1 MRGSKALF
9 TIVSVAAVISVLAA
23 LINLPTET
31 PYSPF
36 NTGGNG
42 YSELVN
48 YSKAVIAERYT
59 QLKGINASDSVI
71 ILPVDKGVNDSGLLN
86 YLRNFTEAGGSL
98 IIIDSSGY
106 SNNLIHYLGINA
118 SVDNHPVLDEVLKLK
133 DRFHPLIR
141 VKGLRNL
148 SLGNSYLVTY
158 MPSSIRLGGT
168 GGTYFVGM
176 TSRYAYAD
184 LDRNGYYSPNEVMGE
199 YVVISCWGVG
209 NGSLTLIADYA
220 LLSDSLINYSS
231 NHAFLNHLI
240 GSRKAYLL
248 TEGLNLSSID
258 NLKYQALRLS
268 LGLRYQS
275 ISFKVAEFLILLGV
289 LGVIAYSGRWV
300 S

>member
-1 MRGSKALF
+1 MRGSKALL
-9 TIVSVAAVISVLAA
+9 TIVSVATVISVLAA

-36 NTGGNG
+36 NTGSNG

-48 YSKAVIAERYT
+48 YSKAVIAESYT
-59 QLKGINASDSVI
+59 RLKEVNASDSVI
-71 ILPVDKGVNDSGLLN
+71 IFPVDKRVNDLGLLN

-118 SVDNHPVLDEVLKLK
+118 SVDNHPVLDEVLKHK

-141 VKGLRNL
+141 VKGLRNT
-148 SLGNSYLVTY
+148 SLGSSYLVTY

-168 GGTYFVGM
+168 VRTCFLGI

-184 LDRNGYYSPNEVMGE
+184 LDRNGYYSPNEVIGE
-199 YVVISCWGVG
+199 YVVISCWGLG

-220 LLSDSLINYSS
+220 LLSNSLINYSS
-231 NHAFLNHLI
+231 NQAFLNHLV
-240 GSRKAYLL
+240 GSRKTYLL
-248 TEGLNLSSID
+248 TEGLKLGGVD
-258 NLKYQALRLS
+258 RFKYQALRLS

-275 ISFKVAEFLILLGV
+275 MSFKVTEFLILLGV